1 MPNLWMGRFQ
11 CWFHQLHGLQASDQ
25 TKQSCGPSALGL
37 RKTTLTS
44 LALYR
49 YLGQLLDA
57 EDAISSIRKGM
68 DVLQQQI
75 ATLVRLLHHLHT
87 QQGGQ
92 SVQPCTTCV
101 QRRSLL

>member
-1 MPNLWMGRFQ
+1 MAYEHLIKLCALCSRFAQ
-11 CWFHQLHGLQASDQ
+11 D
-25 TKQSCGPSALGL
+25 
-37 RKTTLTS
+37 

-57 EDAISSIRKGM
+57 EDAISSIRKGV

-87 QQGGQ
+87 QVSTKADSQ
-92 SVQPCTTCV
+92 C
-101 QRRSLL
+101 SLVLHSTI